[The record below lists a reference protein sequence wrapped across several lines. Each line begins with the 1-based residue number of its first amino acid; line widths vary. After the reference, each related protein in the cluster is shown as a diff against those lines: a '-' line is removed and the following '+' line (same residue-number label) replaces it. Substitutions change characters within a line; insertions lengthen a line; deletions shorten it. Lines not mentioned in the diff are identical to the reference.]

1 MASFPRTNISRA
13 KHRNGGNYRVHGT
26 VIGCWNLFSFQY
38 VRIVLTVNTNMFFFF
53 YQMKIPQTA
62 TFCQIKNSL
71 SKIKQF
77 AKPALIVSIQWPQTE
92 LTCFQTTDRSRVET
106 LPDATSFGPSTQSN
120 FDPSELHPRPCK
132 KCNCNR
138 TGPVSYFLFLLQ
150 RPWDDVRSW
159 CVRTRKSD
167 IRHLQTSATNS
178 KAVGGVLSWSKLRNL
193 NISFFTKLS

>member
-1 MASFPRTNISRA
+1 M
-13 KHRNGGNYRVHGT
+13 
-26 VIGCWNLFSFQY
+26 
-38 VRIVLTVNTNMFFFF
+38 
-53 YQMKIPQTA
+53 
-62 TFCQIKNSL
+62 
-71 SKIKQF
+71 
-77 AKPALIVSIQWPQTE
+77 
-92 LTCFQTTDRSRVET
+92 ET

-178 KAVGGVLSWSKLRNL
+178 KAVGGVLCWSKIRNL
-193 NISFFTKLS
+193 NISFFHKIILQSRQTMKIIIFKDFFQHFKISPAPRCNTTAECIKDEAFDALQPSV